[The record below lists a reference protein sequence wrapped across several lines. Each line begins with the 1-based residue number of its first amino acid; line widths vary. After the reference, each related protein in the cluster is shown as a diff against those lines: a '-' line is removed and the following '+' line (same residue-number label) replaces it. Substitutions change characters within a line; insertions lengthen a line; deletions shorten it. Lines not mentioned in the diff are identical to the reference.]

1 MRPRMD
7 NTIVFHERLQ
17 EPCNKFFKKGDTV
30 LVKMT
35 LVPASGSSGVSMPEA
50 FASSKESAPRRAEVI
65 YAGKKFITVRYER
78 NPKPYHGGF
87 APTETLNWT
96 ESFDRFDLARGYV
109 SLYDR
114 RYK

>member
-7 NTIVFHERLQ
+7 NAIVFYEILQ
-17 EPCNKFFKKGDTV
+17 GPCNKFFKKGDTV

-35 LVPASGSSGVSMPEA
+35 LVPASGSGPSMTEA
-50 FASSKESAPRRAEVI
+50 FASSKKSIPRLAEVI
-65 YAGKKFITVRYER
+65 YAGEKFITVKYER
-78 NPKPYHGGF
+78 NPKPYLGGF
-87 APTETLNWT
+87 APTETLEWA

-114 RYK
+114 RDK

>member
-1 MRPRMD
+1 MD
-7 NTIVFHERLQ
+7 NEIVFRERLQ
-17 EPCNKFFKKGDTV
+17 EPCNKFFRKGDKV

-35 LVPASGSSGVSMPEA
+35 LVPTSGSGPSMIEA
-50 FASSKESAPRRAEVI
+50 FASSKKSVPRLAEVI
-65 YAGKKFITVRYER
+65 YVGKKFITVKYER
-78 NPKPYHGGF
+78 NPKPYYGGF

>member
-17 EPCNKFFKKGDTV
+17 EPCNKFFRKGDMV

-35 LVPASGSSGVSMPEA
+35 LVPTSGSGLSMPKA
-50 FASSKESAPRRAEVI
+50 FASSKKSVPRLAEVI
-65 YAGKKFITVRYER
+65 YAGEKFVTVRYER
-78 NPKPYHGGF
+78 NPKPYLGGF
-87 APTETLNWT
+87 APTETLEWA

-114 RYK
+114 RDK

>member
-7 NTIVFHERLQ
+7 NEIVFRERLQ
-17 EPCNKFFKKGDTV
+17 GPCNKFFRKGDTV

-35 LVPASGSSGVSMPEA
+35 LVPTSGSGLSMPEA
-50 FASSKESAPRRAEVI
+50 FASSKESTPRRAEVI

-78 NPKPYHGGF
+78 NPKP
-87 APTETLNWT
+87 
-96 ESFDRFDLARGYV
+96 FDRFDLARGYV

>member
-7 NTIVFHERLQ
+7 NAIVFHERLQ
-17 EPCNKFFKKGDTV
+17 EPCNKFFRKGDMV

-35 LVPASGSSGVSMPEA
+35 LVPTSGSGPSMIEA
-50 FASSKESAPRRAEVI
+50 FASSKKSVPRRAEVI
-65 YAGKKFITVRYER
+65 YAGEKFITVRYER
-78 NPKPYHGGF
+78 NPKPYLGGF
-87 APTETLNWT
+87 APTETLEWT

-114 RYK
+114 RNK

>member
-7 NTIVFHERLQ
+7 NEIVFRERLQ
-17 EPCNKFFKKGDTV
+17 DPCNKFFRKGDTV

-35 LVPASGSSGVSMPEA
+35 LVPTSGSGPSMIEA
-50 FASSKESAPRRAEVI
+50 FASSKKSVPRLAEVI
-65 YAGKKFITVRYER
+65 YVGKKFITVRYER
-78 NPKPYHGGF
+78 NPKPYLGGF

-114 RYK
+114 RYR